1 MAIKRSLWGGYWGAH
16 QVGWRYKKG
25 LPGQGRKL
33 GGKGSRKQNSPV
45 TERE

>member
-1 MAIKRSLWGGYWGAH
+1 MIKRSLWGGYWGAH
-16 QVGWRYKKG
+16 QVGWRCKKG
-25 LPGQGRKL
+25 LPCQGRKL